1 MSTDQHGDSHSSQT
15 TQEPETLT
23 PIVHTE
29 QTPAM
34 HISKPE
40 SVPIEIST
48 YSKAFIH
55 QLESIKK
62 RVIPHEVAKISVSQT
77 VSFLAFA
84 YEKVRN
90 AVEFREDHLVRRA
103 AIERILKRRLML
115 KPDGK
120 DEAENLIREL
130 LWARYLPNNSV
141 THHDVSI
148 IQETIN
154 KYLYFRQKVLT
165 GRTKEVQT
173 TLSRFIVDLMTCELE
188 ENLNPASTQIKS
200 AYLYFFYQTL
210 KNKIEIKDV
219 SDNEKD
225 TYFYVGCEIAF
236 AKNDLPYMRYHMYK
250 LLHSPISQLS
260 TEELDNLVP
269 SFPHIVAKVDETI
282 NNPYKDKIIR
292 FIRKQTPPFLILF
305 TIADKYKND
314 LEKTLSNSNE
324 LWQKVDIICRELYSS
339 TKKKIRTAAIRS
351 IIYIFITKSAFVL
364 ILEYPV
370 TLYLYG
376 IVHVSPLIIN
386 TLFPPFLMAA
396 IITFVSTP
404 NEKNTKLIY
413 ARIQDILTK
422 DPEQMDIKNVIY
434 KENRVKRPILLIGF
448 TIFYLMTYAV
458 TFALIYYVLGL
469 LNFNIINKGVFIF
482 FISIV
487 TFFAYRIRQTAKEYS
502 VEDKPGILSP
512 IVDFFMIPVL
522 SVGKFL
528 SSEIGKLNV
537 FILIFDFMIEA
548 PFKLIFEIV
557 EEWINFVKNKKDEI
571 M

>member
-1 MSTDQHGDSHSSQT
+1 MSTDHQEDSHSSHST
-15 TQEPETLT
+15 TEPEILA
-23 PIVHTE
+23 PAVHASHPE
-29 QTPAM
+29 IHLSQPA
-34 HISKPE
+34 SE
-40 SVPIEIST
+40 AIEISPYT
-48 YSKAFIH
+48 KAFIH
-55 QLESIKK
+55 QLQSIKK
-62 RVIPHEVAKISVSQT
+62 RVIPHEVTKISVSQT

-120 DEAENLIREL
+120 DEGENLIREL

-141 THHDVSI
+141 THHDVSL

-173 TLSRFIVDLMTCELE
+173 VLSRFIVDLMTCELE
-188 ENLNPASTQIKS
+188 ESLNPASTQTKS

-219 SDNEKD
+219 PDNEKD
-225 TYFYVGCEIAF
+225 TFFYVGCEIAF

-250 LLHSPISQLS
+250 LLNAPISQLS
-260 TEELDNLVP
+260 IEELDNLVP
-269 SFPHIVAKVDETI
+269 SFPHIVSKVDETI

-305 TIADKYKND
+305 TMADKYKD
-314 LEKTLSNSNE
+314 ELEKTISDSNE

-339 TKKKIRTAAIRS
+339 TRKKIRTAAIRS

-376 IVHVSPLIIN
+376 TIHLSPLIIN

-413 ARIQDILTK
+413 ARIRDILTK
-422 DPEQMDIKNVIY
+422 DPEDMDIKNIIY
-434 KENRVKRPILLIGF
+434 KENRVKRPILLFGF
-448 TIFYLMTYAV
+448 TIFYLLTYAV

-469 LNFNIINKGVFIF
+469 LNFNIINKAVFIF

-512 IVDFFMIPVL
+512 IIDFFMIPVL

-528 SSEIGKLNV
+528 SSEIGKLSI
-537 FILIFDFMIEA
+537 FILIFDFLIEA

>member
-1 MSTDQHGDSHSSQT
+1 MSTEHHEDSHSSHQ
-15 TQEPETLT
+15 TQEPESLT
-23 PIVHTE
+23 PVIHADHTPE
-29 QTPAM
+29 IHMAQPALEPID
-34 HISKPE
+34 ISPY
-40 SVPIEIST
+40 T
-48 YSKAFIH
+48 KAFVH

-62 RVIPHEVAKISVSQT
+62 RVIPHEVSKITVSQT

-103 AIERILKRRLML
+103 AIERILKRRLIL

-120 DEAENLIREL
+120 DEGENLIREL

-141 THHDVSI
+141 THNDVAI

-154 KYLYFRQKVLT
+154 KYLYFRTKVLT

-173 TLSRFIVDLMTCELE
+173 ELSRFIIDLMTCELE
-188 ENLNPASTQIKS
+188 ENLNPESTQTKS

-210 KNKIEIKDV
+210 KNKIEIKNVPDQ
-219 SDNEKD
+219 EKD
-225 TYFYVGCEIAF
+225 TYFYVACEIAF

-250 LLHSPISQLS
+250 LLHAPISQLS
-260 TEELDNLVP
+260 MDEIDELVP
-269 SFPHIVAKVDETI
+269 KFPQIVKKVDETI
-282 NNPYKDKIIR
+282 NNPYKEKIIR
-292 FIRKQTPPFLILF
+292 FVKKQTPPFLILF
-305 TIADKYKND
+305 TIADKYKTE
-314 LEKTLSNSNE
+314 LQKTLTDPNE
-324 LWQKVDIICRELYSS
+324 LWEKVDIICREVYTA

-376 IVHVSPLIIN
+376 AVHMTPLIIN

-413 ARIQDILTK
+413 SRIRDILTK
-422 DPEQMDIKNVIY
+422 DPEHIEIKNMIY
-434 KENRVKRPILLIGF
+434 KENRVKRPILLFGF
-448 TIFYLMTYAV
+448 TIFYLLTYAV
-458 TFALIYYVLGL
+458 TFALIYYGLGL
-469 LNFNIINKGVFIF
+469 LNFNIINKAVFIF

-537 FILIFDFMIEA
+537 FILIFDFLIEA

-557 EEWINFVKNKKDEI
+557 EEWINFVKTKKDEI